1 MVLLYPL
8 LPENFSNKPASYFT
22 RMFSDCPKRPEWH
35 KIRVLQVKFWDN
47 LPLIFWFKQ
56 SKHIRL
62 SAAKSP
68 EQHKFTQL
76 NRRQHYLHLF

>member
-1 MVLLYPL
+1 MMLLYPL
-8 LPENFSNKPASYFT
+8 LPENFSNKPVNYFT
-22 RMFSDCPKRPEWH
+22 RLFSDCPKWH
-35 KIRVLQVKFWDN
+35 KIRILQVKFWDN

-68 EQHKFTQL
+68 EQYKFTQL